1 MRRPAAVPIALLLIL
16 LAAGPALAGWSQEVK
31 QGNAAYHKGQTA
43 AAIAA
48 WERAVTD
55 PAMPVKYKATTY
67 HNLGI
72 LYLRLP
78 GGESRRA
85 VQEKK
90 AILAFGRAAA
100 LEPGMAKAWNNRGN
114 VYYSQGNLDAAEDD
128 YTEAVEADPRYAPAW
143 RNRSVLYEKQGEF
156 FDAIADAQAYLRLVP
171 GDSREK
177 QRLARLKQKLAERRA
192 KTAQAFRLAQA
203 GRAALKKRQYN
214 QALGYLNQAL
224 LLDALSASATARV
237 YSSQGNCW
245 YKLGR
250 YQKAAQ
256 SYGRAIK
263 ASPWFAG
270 AYRDLGITYMRLKN
284 YRAAAANCSVAIK
297 LNPKLALAW
306 YHRGLA
312 WWSLDDRARA
322 VSDLTHYLQMQPND
336 QDARRILAKV
346 RAGRKASFR

>member
-1 MRRPAAVPIALLLIL
+1 MAGRRP
-16 LAAGPALAGWSQEVK
+16 WSR
-31 QGNAAYHKGQTA
+31 
-43 AAIAA
+43 A
-48 WERAVTD
+48 WPRPGTTGATCITPRATWT
-55 PAMPVKYKATTY
+55 P
-67 HNLGI
+67 
-72 LYLRLP
+72 
-78 GGESRRA
+78 RRT
-85 VQEKK
+85 
-90 AILAFGRAAA
+90 IT
-100 LEPGMAKAWNNRGN
+100 P
-114 VYYSQGNLDAAEDD
+114 
-128 YTEAVEADPRYAPAW
+128 EAVEADPRYAPAW
-143 RNRSVLYEKQGEF
+143 RNRSILYEKQGEF
-156 FDAIADAQAYLRLVP
+156 FEAVADAPGLSAPGAR

-192 KTAQAFRLAQA
+192 KATQAFKLAQA

-270 AYRDLGITYMRLKN
+270 AYRDLGITYLRLKN
-284 YRAAAANCSVAIK
+284 YRAAAANFSVAVK

-312 WWSLDDRARA
+312 WWSLGDRTKA

-346 RAGRKASFR
+346 RAGQRANYR